1 MIVDC
6 FKSNYYL
13 TEQCWR
19 HVEDENIEG
28 VGECLSQ
35 YWNIKK
41 TLAPGAEPLLV
52 KNILQTLDPF
62 IIGGSLA
69 GAGGGGFMTAVLK
82 DGVDKDMV
90 VERVRRM
97 EGTERLTFHTVSVD
111 REGLS
116 VSVGEENV
124 IIK

>member
-6 FKSNYYL
+6 FKSNYSL
-13 TEQCWR
+13 AEQCWR
-19 HVEDENIEG
+19 HVQDENIEG
-28 VGECLSQ
+28 VGECLCQ

>member
-6 FKSNYYL
+6 FKSNYSL
-13 TEQCWR
+13 AEQCWR

-52 KNILQTLDPF
+52 KNILKTLDPF